1 MHVVRYAEAPAY
13 DAPGHEAMA
22 MRYLQ
27 GREAGPAD
35 TAWLGLSVVA
45 PGGGTT
51 LVASPLEKFY
61 VVIDGEL
68 ELTGARDGEVQTATL
83 GPLDSCR
90 IAPGEAR
97 QLHNRGSVP
106 ARMLLVMAQPR

>member
-1 MHVVRYAEAPAY
+1 MQ
-13 DAPGHEAMA
+13 
-22 MRYLQ
+22 MRRLQ
-27 GREAGPAD
+27 GREAGPGDA
-35 TAWLGLSVVA
+35 AWIGLSVVA

-51 LVASPLEKFY
+51 LAASPLEKFY

-68 ELTGARDGEVQTATL
+68 EVTGVRDGEAHTSTL

-97 QLHNRGSVP
+97 QIANRGTRQ
-106 ARMLLVMAQPR
+106 ARVLLVMAEPR